1 MILKILKVELEG
13 EVHMAVKRVQF
24 LLSSN
29 VTFPFLSVRVL
40 EEADHSSISNTFFF
54 SAMRHF
60 SCYALDV
67 DVSV

>member
-1 MILKILKVELEG
+1 MRVDLEG
-13 EVHMAVKRVQF
+13 EVHAAVKRVQF

-29 VTFPFLSVRVL
+29 ITFPFLSVRVL
-40 EEADHSSISNTFFF
+40 QEADHSSISNTFFF
-54 SAMRHF
+54 STMKHF